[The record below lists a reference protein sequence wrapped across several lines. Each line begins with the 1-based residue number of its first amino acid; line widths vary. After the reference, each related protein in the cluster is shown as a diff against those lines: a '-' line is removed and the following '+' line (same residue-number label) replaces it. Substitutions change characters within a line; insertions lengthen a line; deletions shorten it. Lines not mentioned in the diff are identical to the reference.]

1 MSVRRI
7 VGFGLAALSVAVLA
21 FDLINGFSA
30 SGLFGFAT
38 LVDLWARINA
48 ASLNLVQAIVQ
59 RYLFPALW
67 DPMLVTVLLLPAWP
81 VLGAIAA
88 LVLLRHNKGMREP
101 KSADRAVTN
110 STTHPNSLS

>member
-1 MSVRRI
+1 MFVRRI
-7 VGFGLAALSVAVLA
+7 VGFGLATLSVAVLVL
-21 FDLINGFSA
+21 DLTNGFSA

-38 LVDLWARINA
+38 LGDLWARING

-59 RYLFPALW
+59 RYLLPALW

-101 KSADRAVTN
+101 KSADRPVTN
-110 STTHPNSLS
+110 STTDPNSLS

>member
-7 VGFGLAALSVAVLA
+7 AGFGLAILSFAVLA
-21 FDLINGFSA
+21 FDLTNGFSGA
-30 SGLFGFAT
+30 GLFGFVT
-38 LVDLWARINA
+38 LGDLWARING

-59 RYLFPALW
+59 RYLLPALW

-81 VLGAIAA
+81 VLGGAVA
-88 LVLLRHNKGMREP
+88 LVLLRRNKGMPEP
-101 KSADRAVTN
+101 KSADRPVTN

>member
-7 VGFGLAALSVAVLA
+7 VGFGLATLSVAVLA
-21 FDLINGFSA
+21 LDLTNGFSGA
-30 SGLFGFAT
+30 GLFGFVS
-38 LVDLWARINA
+38 LGDLWARING

-81 VLGAIAA
+81 VLGAAA
-88 LVLLRHNKGMREP
+88 AIFLMRP
-101 KSADRAVTN
+101 NNGKHGPISADGAVTN